1 MLLVIF
7 QFIKEFAEL
16 ALHIDTAKASAVT
29 LGVLALIDLAFLA
42 NLVLI
47 VILSGFENFVSRIEA
62 HSDDRPEWMNKVDFG
77 NLKQRL
83 MVSIVAISAIEVL
96 KSLMNIDKIDDRRLA
111 WTVGIHF
118 LFLISMLVVALS
130 DRFGALSPGPH
141 LVVRSQACAGCLNLP
156 AILAD
161 LSPLGRGKVKVMIAP
176 RIRRLSLANFRSYR
190 AASLSLEHNLVALS
204 GPNGAGK
211 TNLLEALSFLAP
223 GRGLRRATLDEVA
236 FNESD
241 GSWAVAAEV
250 DGALGLAT
258 LGTGITAPAGEDA
271 VLTRQNRIDR
281 EPVGSAAAFADHL
294 RIVWLVPAMDG
305 LFLGPAS
312 ERRRFLDRLV
322 LAVHPDHGTRVSALE
337 RALRSRNRLLENPSP
352 DPHWLDA
359 TEHET
364 AELAVAVA
372 AARAETVQRL
382 ATATLARRNSFPS
395 ADLALDGW
403 METMVLAE
411 PAIAVEDR
419 YRAVLR
425 DNRGRDAAAGRTLE
439 GPHLTDLAV
448 RYAAKNIPARDAST
462 GEQKA
467 LLITLVLAHAGLVAK
482 MTGIAPIMLLDEVL
496 AHLDPQR
503 RGALFEALATL
514 GAQVW
519 MTAADPALFA
529 DLPGPADRFA
539 IAPGRVMR
547 DA

>member
-1 MLLVIF
+1 
-7 QFIKEFAEL
+7 
-16 ALHIDTAKASAVT
+16 
-29 LGVLALIDLAFLA
+29 
-42 NLVLI
+42 
-47 VILSGFENFVSRIEA
+47 
-62 HSDDRPEWMNKVDFG
+62 
-77 NLKQRL
+77 
-83 MVSIVAISAIEVL
+83 
-96 KSLMNIDKIDDRRLA
+96 
-111 WTVGIHF
+111 
-118 LFLISMLVVALS
+118 
-130 DRFGALSPGPH
+130 
-141 LVVRSQACAGCLNLP
+141 
-156 AILAD
+156 
-161 LSPLGRGKVKVMIAP
+161 MIAP
-176 RIRRLSLANFRSYR
+176 RIRRLSLSNFRSYR
-190 AASLSLEHNLVALS
+190 AANLSVAHDLVALS

-236 FNESD
+236 FNEGD

-258 LGTGITAPAGEDA
+258 LGTGITAPASDNA
-271 VLTRQNRIDR
+271 VVTRQNRIDR
-281 EPVGSAAAFADHL
+281 EPVGSTAAFADHL

-322 LAVHPDHGTRVSALE
+322 LAVHPDHGARVSALE
-337 RALRSRNRLLENPSP
+337 RALRSRNRLLENPAP

-382 ATATLARRNSFPS
+382 AATTLARGDGPFPS
-395 ADLALDGW
+395 AGLALDGW
-403 METMVLAE
+403 METMVLSE

-439 GPHLTDLAV
+439 GAHLTDLAV
-448 RYAAKNIPARDAST
+448 RFAPKNIAAREAST

-467 LLITLVLAHAGLVAK
+467 LLITLVLAHAGLVAE
-482 MTGIAPIMLLDEVL
+482 MTGIAPVMLLDEVL

-503 RGALFEALATL
+503 RAALFAALAAL

-519 MTAADPALFA
+519 MTAADPALFSA
-529 DLPGPADRFA
+529 LPGDADRFT
-539 IAPGRVMR
+539 ITPGHAGR
-547 DA
+547 AG